1 MQAFNAL
8 ERRVTHKYVGTYRH
22 EDEWE
27 VLGRVYL
34 LATGKSEYPEDDDDN
49 LEDAYS
55 QKLFV
60 RVELY
65 DGVDASESDI
75 KRALQDVYTSSGCH
89 HDYDCCGCRSYYA
102 NASHLRDDMWMV
114 DIYSSRNF

>member
-1 MQAFNAL
+1 MQVFTAL
-8 ERRVTHKYVGTYRH
+8 VRRVTHKYVGTYRH

-27 VLGRVYL
+27 DLGRVYRV
-34 LATGKSEYPEDDDDN
+34 ATGEPEYPEGDN

-60 RVELY
+60 RVELC
-65 DGVDASESDI
+65 DGVDASERDI

-102 NASHLRDDMWMV
+102 DASHLRDDMWMV